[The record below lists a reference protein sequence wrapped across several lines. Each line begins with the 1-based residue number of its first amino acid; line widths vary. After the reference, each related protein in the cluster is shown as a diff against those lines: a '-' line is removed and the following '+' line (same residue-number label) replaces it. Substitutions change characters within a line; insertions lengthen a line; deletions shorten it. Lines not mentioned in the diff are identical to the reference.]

1 MSESVDVSLVLI
13 KPAETDGAFADQTLR
28 NIEVVSSL
36 DEARGTWV
44 MFAPPFFGYER
55 HILKN
60 LMLAAESTHAD
71 VVVGAVKGPWVP
83 TEIDPADFAAVHS
96 QVPSTHAM
104 FRADEWC

>member
-44 MFAPPFFGYER
+44 MFAPPFHGFPQKLIR
-55 HILKN
+55 QIL
-60 LMLAAESTHAD
+60 LQFILRFHQ
-71 VVVGAVKGPWVP
+71 P
-83 TEIDPADFAAVHS
+83 TQCFEH
-96 QVPSTHAM
+96 HG
-104 FRADEWC
+104 